1 MTTLLYVYMI
11 KISHRIPF
19 ELGDYANA
27 FSNNGNKK
35 NQCLHEE
42 GKKKSPNL
50 NGGSKSII
58 DIWHL
63 WS

>member
-1 MTTLLYVYMI
+1 MI

-42 GKKKSPNL
+42 EKKKSPNL

-58 DIWHL
+58 DV
-63 WS
+63 